1 MIISTL
7 REACHIPGELAFS
20 TKNALALELLNRAL
34 GSGLFHAQ
42 WIGCDAAYGNDHDFY
57 GQPKATGRGMV
68 FRSN

>member
-1 MIISTL
+1 M
-7 REACHIPGELAFS
+7 AFS